1 MEGGRGG
8 ARRSK
13 TLKESGSER
22 VKDEGEVITVAVWKG
37 CESEIIE
44 QISGITDFY
53 YPFCQQKLMEITG
66 YNTNKLFKK
75 YSMLEMFRARGAI
88 IIPFFSKRPGYE
100 VLFICFLKMG
110 HVSGY
115 LQFISHGWIDKEK
128 STTMRNFISKKK
140 YPGNITWRYC
150 LIHFNGPILC
160 YVSGSQGCNYKSLTS
175 WLIKTSLTYN
185 VVKFY
190 LYREA
195 VVFISRSIHFFHC
208 SKKSVYHTVSWCN
221 LLVCPLYRISC
232 FNLSLGPPSVLIQI
246 SSDWLSLTKIRF

>member
-1 MEGGRGG
+1 MQSKSKWKGGGGG

-88 IIPFFSKRPGYE
+88 IIPFFSNS
-100 VLFICFLKMG
+100 C
-110 HVSGY
+110 SG
-115 LQFISHGWIDKEK
+115 QD
-128 STTMRNFISKKK
+128 M
-140 YPGNITWRYC
+140 
-150 LIHFNGPILC
+150 
-160 YVSGSQGCNYKSLTS
+160 
-175 WLIKTSLTYN
+175 
-185 VVKFY
+185 KFY
-190 LYREA
+190 LF
-195 VVFISRSIHFFHC
+195 VFWR
-208 SKKSVYHTVSWCN
+208 W
-221 LLVCPLYRISC
+221 
-232 FNLSLGPPSVLIQI
+232 
-246 SSDWLSLTKIRF
+246 DM